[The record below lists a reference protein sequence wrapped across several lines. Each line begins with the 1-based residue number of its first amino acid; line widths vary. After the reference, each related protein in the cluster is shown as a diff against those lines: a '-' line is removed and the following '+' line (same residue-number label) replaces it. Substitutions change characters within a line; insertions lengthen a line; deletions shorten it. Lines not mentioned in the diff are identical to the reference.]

1 MTYSI
6 RNKAVIAG
14 MGATEF
20 SKNSGRSE
28 MQLAV
33 EAITAALGDAGI
45 DPAEMD
51 GLCTYTLDNNSEI
64 EILRNIGARELTYFT
79 RISFGGGGACAPIMQ
94 AAMAVATGA
103 AKHVVCYRAMNERS
117 GQRFGQPGTYSLPAS
132 EIVLNDFHIMHG
144 VMVAAS
150 MMAIPM
156 RRYMHET
163 GATSEDFAN
172 YSIAARKHAATNPNA
187 FFYEKPITLEDY
199 MASRMIS
206 DPFRL
211 LDCCQESDGAVAFVI
226 TTQDRAK
233 DLKQKPVYVRAGA
246 QGAPNGALLCYSYYK
261 SDIVPREE
269 CEIVSRQLYQNAGI
283 GPKDIQTAIIYD
295 HFGPT
300 VLPSLEGYGFCKPG
314 EAKDFIKN
322 GNIEIGG
329 DLPIN
334 TNGGQLGEAYIHG
347 MNGIAEAVRQIRGTA
362 VNQVDG
368 VENVLA
374 TAGTGLPTSGIIL
387 GA

>member
-6 RNKAVIAG
+6 KNKAVIAG
-14 MGATEF
+14 MGTTEF

-33 EAITAALGDAGI
+33 EAITAALDDAGI
-45 DPAEMD
+45 DPADMD

-64 EILRNIGARELTYFT
+64 EVLRNIGAPELTYFT

-103 AKHVVCYRAMNERS
+103 AKNVVCYRAMNERS
-117 GQRFGQPGTYSLPAS
+117 GQRFGQPGTYSLPLS

-144 VMVAAS
+144 IMVAAS

-187 FFYEKPITLEDY
+187 FFYKKPITREDY
-199 MASRMIS
+199 MESRIIS

-226 TTQDRAK
+226 TSADRAK
-233 DLKQKPVYVRAGA
+233 DLKQKPVYVRAAA
-246 QGAPNGALLCYSYYK
+246 QGAPSGALLCYSYYK
-261 SDIVPREE
+261 QDIIPREE
-269 CEIVSRQLYQNAGI
+269 CEIVSRQLYRDAGI
-283 GPKDIQTAIIYD
+283 GPEDIQTAIIYD

-314 EAKDFIKN
+314 EAKDFIKD

-329 DLPIN
+329 GLPIN

-362 VNQVDG
+362 VNQVKD
-368 VENVLA
+368 VENILA
-374 TAGTGLPTSGIIL
+374 TAGTGLPTSGVIL